1 MSISVKFPLIL
12 AWLLSCPHLFA
23 AGFDSDFEEKI
34 WSEME
39 VQLPAFPVKGDLV
52 AFKVGS
58 ATETLFQI
66 DSRSLSVGSDDVIR
80 YTVVVTSSEGAQ
92 SISYEGMRCLTGERR
107 LYAFGHSDN
116 TWSKARSNQWT
127 RITGSLNNYHVELF
141 VDYFCSISAPSIR
154 SAEDALRSLRNGG
167 YRWK

>member
-1 MSISVKFPLIL
+1 MSILLKFPLLL
-12 AWLLSCPHLFA
+12 AGLLSCAPTFA

-39 VQLPAFPVKGDLV
+39 VQLPAFPVKSDLV

-58 ATETLFQI
+58 VTEKLFQI

-80 YTVVVTSSEGAQ
+80 YTMVVTSSEGAQ
-92 SISYEGMRCLTGERR
+92 SVSYEGMRCLTGERR
-107 LYAFGHSDN
+107 LYAFGHADN
-116 TWSKARSNQWT
+116 TWSKARGNQWT
-127 RITGSLNNYHVELF
+127 RITGSLNNHHVELF
-141 VDYFCSISAPSIR
+141 VNYFCNASAPSIR
-154 SAEDALRSLRNGG
+154 SADDALRSLRNGG

>member
-1 MSISVKFPLIL
+1 MSVSVKFPLIL
-12 AWLLSCPHLFA
+12 VGLLLCSRSFG
-23 AGFDSDFEEKI
+23 AGFDSDFEEKV

-39 VQLPAFPVKGDLV
+39 VQLPVFPDKSDLV
-52 AFKVGS
+52 AFTVGA

-66 DSRSLSVGSDDVIR
+66 DSRSLSVGADDVIR
-80 YTVVVTSSEGAQ
+80 YTMVVTSSEGAQ
-92 SISYEGMRCLTGERR
+92 SVSYEGMRCLTGERR

-116 TWSKARSNQWT
+116 TWSKARNNQWT
-127 RITGSLNNYHVELF
+127 RITGSLNNHHVELF
-141 VDYFCSISAPSIR
+141 VNYFCNASAPSIR

>member
-1 MSISVKFPLIL
+1 MSLLLRFPLFL
-12 AWLLSCPHLFA
+12 VGLLLCPLLFA
-23 AGFDSDFEEKI
+23 AGFDFDFEEKV

-39 VQLPAFPVKGDLV
+39 VQLPAFPAKSDLV
-52 AFKVGS
+52 AFKVG
-58 ATETLFQI
+58 AARDKLFQI

-80 YTVVVTSSEGAQ
+80 YTMVVTSSEGAQ
-92 SISYEGMRCLTGERR
+92 SVSYEGMRCLTGERR
-107 LYAFGHSDN
+107 LYAFGHADS

-127 RITGSLNNYHVELF
+127 RITGSLNNHHVELF
-141 VDYFCSISAPSIR
+141 VNYFCNSSAPSIR